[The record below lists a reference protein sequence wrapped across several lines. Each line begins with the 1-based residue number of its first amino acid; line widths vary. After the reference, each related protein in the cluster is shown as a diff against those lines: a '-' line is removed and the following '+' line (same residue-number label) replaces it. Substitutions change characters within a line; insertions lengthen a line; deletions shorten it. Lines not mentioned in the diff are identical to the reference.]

1 MTNAAAHERRGA
13 TRAGRL
19 ASRALFVLGGA
30 VAATAAAWAISSA
43 SASAAPAVD
52 VPDTDGASDTS
63 VQTDGPAG
71 NTLNT
76 SITPITDATVAD
88 LGDVTRETSRL
99 SGEVAGAA
107 IGAANQLASCAQSAT
122 SWSAPGATRPDCE
135 PEHGSRD
142 AQRGVTSREVADRV
156 SAAVAE
162 FGERAVLRPVQRG
175 LGSLEHIVRKPE
187 DTKQVLTEVTKP
199 SPEAREFGRTLI
211 ALLDPGHASKLVELP
226 ALPVLPS
233 AHPVETLPA
242 AAPAVADETP
252 SATAMSISD
261 VLQSIFASADAPR
274 KDIPSGRTGVRSSNQ
289 HHSDL
294 PGAPFGPVQLPIAPL
309 SVPSMP
315 GGGSTAPGGHLDGLN
330 LGVPQWVTAAAD
342 SAVAGMSRVG
352 VRHVSITPGE
362 QPGVTP
368 D

>member
-13 TRAGRL
+13 TRVGRL

-30 VAATAAAWAISSA
+30 VAATAAAWIVSSA

-52 VPDTDGASDTS
+52 VPDADGASDTS
-63 VQTDGPAG
+63 VQSDGPDG

-107 IGAANQLASCAQSAT
+107 LGAANQLASCAQSAT

-142 AQRGVTSREVADRV
+142 AGHSATGREVADRV

-162 FGERAVLRPVQRG
+162 FGDRAVLRPVQRG

-187 DTKQVLTEVTKP
+187 DTKQVLTEATKP
-199 SPEAREFGRTLI
+199 SPEAQEFGRTLT
-211 ALLDPGHASKLVELP
+211 ALLDPAHASKLVELP

-233 AHPVETLPA
+233 AHPVETP
-242 AAPAVADETP
+242 PAVADETP
-252 SATAMSISD
+252 SAAAMSISD
-261 VLQSIFASADAPR
+261 VLQSVFASADAPR
-274 KDIPSGRTGVRSSNQ
+274 KDISSERTGARSSNQ

-294 PGAPFGPVQLPIAPL
+294 PGAPFGPVQLPIAPP
-309 SVPSMP
+309 SVPTMP

-352 VRHVSITPGE
+352 VRHVSVTPGE

>member
-30 VAATAAAWAISSA
+30 VAATAAAWAVSSA
-43 SASAAPAVD
+43 SASASATPAVD
-52 VPDTDGASDTS
+52 VPAADGASDTS
-63 VQTDGPAG
+63 VPSDGPAG

-88 LGDVTRETSRL
+88 LGDMTRETSRL
-99 SGEVAGAA
+99 SGAVAGAA

-135 PEHGSRD
+135 PEQGSRD
-142 AQRGVTSREVADRV
+142 AERSVTSREVADRV

-162 FGERAVLRPVQRG
+162 FGDRAVLRPVQRG

-187 DTKQVLTEVTKP
+187 DTKQVLTEATKP
-199 SPEAREFGRTLI
+199 SPEAQEFGRTLI

-242 AAPAVADETP
+242 AAPAAADETP
-252 SATAMSISD
+252 GAAAMSISD
-261 VLQSIFASADAPR
+261 VLQPAFASADAPR
-274 KDIPSGRTGVRSSNQ
+274 KDIRTGVRSSNQ

-294 PGAPFGPVQLPIAPL
+294 PSVPFGPVQLPIAPL
-309 SVPSMP
+309 SVPTMP
-315 GGGSTAPGGHLDGLN
+315 GGSTAPGGHLDGLN